1 MAVLTKVSS
10 VFWSHSGLGV
20 VTLPDFWSTLHSPNL
35 TIHRDIIDTIK
46 GQHVSFRSGASTD
59 ADYLIM
65 CTGWGDH
72 FGLFDE
78 KHKAMLGLPAYDGK
92 PGHALEGK
100 EIDWESYYRM
110 ADKIV
115 DEQLPFLSKPP
126 KLQYPAPLD
135 PALQKR
141 WNLYRR
147 VIPLSMA
154 ERGDRS
160 LAILGQ
166 IHTIQTPLLSEVQSL
181 WAILYLIGEI
191 DLPDVDTM
199 AKEVSLWNTWTRKRY
214 LNQGQKHTYSLYDF
228 LPVSFF
234 PALQNESY

>member
-1 MAVLTKVSS
+1 MIT
-10 VFWSHSGLGV
+10 
-20 VTLPDFWSTLHSPNL
+20 
-35 TIHRDIIDTIK
+35 
-46 GQHVSFRSGASTD
+46 
-59 ADYLIM
+59 

-72 FGLFDE
+72 FAMFDE
-78 KHKAMLGLPAYDGK
+78 KHKSMLGLPAYDGK
-92 PGHALEGK
+92 PGHSLEGK
-100 EIDWESYYRM
+100 GIDWESYYRM
-110 ADKIV
+110 ADKVV
-115 DEQLPFLSKPP
+115 DAQLPFLADPP
-126 KLQYPAPLD
+126 KLKYPAPLD

-147 VIPLSMA
+147 VVPLSMA
-154 ERGDRS
+154 AKGDRS
-160 LAILGQ
+160 VAILGQ

-228 LPVSFF
+228 LSVRF
-234 PALQNESY
+234 SYSTE